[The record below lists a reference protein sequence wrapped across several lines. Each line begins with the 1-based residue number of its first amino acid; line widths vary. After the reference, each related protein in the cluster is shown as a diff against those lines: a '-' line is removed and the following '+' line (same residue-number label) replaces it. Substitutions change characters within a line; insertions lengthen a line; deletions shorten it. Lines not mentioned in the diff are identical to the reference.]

1 MQLQSNDFPI
11 SYRFKISDFNKH
23 LLHFMSNENFSQP
36 AGVLLS
42 NSTAHDIIYIL
53 MTLTYVPLYFLFFS
67 IFLLFCFS
75 RYFSIFQIKE
85 NYFKVNITKTEI
97 SLFHLSLVEL
107 SVVLSSNVLPSLWK
121 FLFFSLLCSFMLS
134 PLSRCLIYLCV
145 ILEWEK

>member
-1 MQLQSNDFPI
+1 MQLHFNDFPI

-23 LLHFMSNENFSQP
+23 LMHFMSNENFSQP

-75 RYFSIFQIKE
+75 CYFIIFQIKA
-85 NYFKVNITKTEI
+85 NYFKVNITKNEI
-97 SLFHLSLVEL
+97 ASFDLSLGEL
-107 SVVLSSNVLPSLWK
+107 
-121 FLFFSLLCSFMLS
+121 
-134 PLSRCLIYLCV
+134 
-145 ILEWEK
+145 